1 MALSPYYGIFDPF
14 AGVDPFAGPDP
25 FFALGFPTQTGG
37 GMTGRSRVVDYPM
50 VSFCLKS
57 LNRRQF
63 SIDLPARLKAESPL
77 PSSTDRLPRRTFAR
91 LRIAFK
97 CSLTPPA

>member
-50 VSFCLKS
+50 VNVDLKS

-63 SIDLPARLKAESPL
+63 SIDLPAPSKRSLHSLL
-77 PSSTDRLPRRTFAR
+77 PPTAYPTGRSRD
-91 LRIAFK
+91 
-97 CSLTPPA
+97 

>member
-37 GMTGRSRVVDYPM
+37 GMTGRSRVVDYPT
-50 VSFCLKS
+50 VSFNLKS
-57 LNRRQF
+57 LHRKQSLDR
-63 SIDLPARLKAESPL
+63 SPCPPKCESPL
-77 PSSTDRLPRRTFAR
+77 LPI
-91 LRIAFK
+91 LPIAF
-97 CSLTPPA
+97 PAGRSRD